1 MPFLPHGIY
10 NILTPLAIEQ
20 QSQRRGGHP
29 CSGLFEKTNGPSVF
43 LFPRPYQGALRRN
56 EASTRRDPSAFERP
70 QVSTLVTVSVPTS
83 ILGAGPV
90 TTCILVS
97 VPAPAPLPSL
107 TSPRSSP
114 PVAVAVLV
122 TMAPSPV
129 WRPPT
134 PEEFLADIKKLVEA
148 RNMALA
154 TQGLFTSCI
163 LTMAWN
169 YYFGDM
175 EAFYTKRFA

>member
-29 CSGLFEKTNGPSVF
+29 CSGLFEKTNG
-43 LFPRPYQGALRRN
+43 LLCRYTLGALRRN

-134 PEEFLADIKKLVEA
+134 PEEFLADIKTTNFLA